1 MVLKAD
7 FYQITQGDCE
17 NLYNLAVS
25 ECIRFYRS
33 DRFKGK
39 ISILTCSAEEAKRIS
54 MLLWRADGFFPNTM
68 SGAPD
73 QILSPIVIGPQAADK
88 CSLLINLQLNKK
100 AFTENELN
108 SEMIIDFLA
117 DFHTE
122 SIEACRWRYKQLKK
136 SASDF
141 EFHRT

>member
-33 DRFKGK
+33 
-39 ISILTCSAEEAKRIS
+39 
-54 MLLWRADGFFPNTM
+54 GFFPNTM

-108 SEMIIDFLA
+108 SEMIIDFIA

-122 SIEACRWRYKQLKK
+122 SIEACRLRYKQLKK